1 MGTMNIHIQD
11 PDQNLRINENQ
22 YREICNQTIKA
33 IALDIKSCAFIFVTD
48 AALKQMHSD
57 YLNDPT
63 ATDVITFDLGE
74 DAVEGEIYISTE
86 RARAQAEEYGVTPE
100 EEVLRLMVHGLL
112 HLKGYDDLTDGDRLV
127 MKREE
132 NKLVEQLKGLL
143 A

>member
-11 PDQNLRINENQ
+11 PDQNLRINESQ
-22 YREICNQTIKA
+22 YREICKQTTQA
-33 IALDIKSCAFIFVTD
+33 IGLDAKSCAFIFVSDST
-48 AALKQMHSD
+48 LKQMHSD

-74 DAVEGEIYISTE
+74 DAVEGEIYISTD
-86 RARAQAEEYGVTPE
+86 RARAQAGEYGVSPE

-127 MKREE
+127 MKQEE

-143 A
+143 K